1 VGTDFERARR
11 QTFEKTLRSSDGP
24 TSGKEPESERVTPS
38 SVPGERYLL
47 GAEIARGGM
56 GTIYQAFDRLLD
68 RPVALKILHPSLAI
82 ESPARSRFVDEAK
95 ATAQL
100 DHPSIVP
107 VHDAGELPDGR
118 MFFAM
123 KLVRGTNLEQVL
135 DKARFVGAQ
144 AKPLSHLLQA
154 FLRVCEAVAFA
165 HARGVL
171 HRDLKPQNIM
181 LGEFGE
187 VYVMD
192 WGLFKLGLTTD
203 AARDTVEPESSPIS
217 GSDGQELVG
226 IERRESFLRRTGIDT
241 ELGSFAGTL
250 PYMSPEQG
258 CGDWLDARSDVY
270 ALGAVLF
277 EILCGFAPIEPRPTE
292 SLPTVLARVRSE
304 ARPSPTEQRSRM
316 DPTHRLPWEIPAALE
331 AVCERA
337 LAIDRNDRFA
347 DARDLSRELAA
358 YLDGSLERE
367 VRARVALAA
376 AMRGRMATEELR
388 HIRLTLDEIEQE
400 LSELERELPA
410 WDDGPRKQHFRDL
423 SRQIESLRAD
433 EAGSFAEAVRG
444 MEESLAHDPVDTS
457 VRRDLAELYLER
469 FRKASQNHD
478 EPSRLYFDGLVRKHD
493 PDGRLSA
500 ALDARG
506 SISVEARPGVRLR
519 LHRYVERD
527 FRLVTEAVT
536 EGDAPLEMRE
546 LTAGSY
552 LVEASETRVPVAIE
566 PGIHARLKVPA
577 FSTEKDFVVITG
589 GSFRS
594 GGDQMAPG
602 SLPAGSVYVEPFAIR
617 RFPITNREY
626 LAWLMA
632 LPQKERSRHVPR
644 RQPDGGW
651 YWDPESPALPEG
663 DPLFAPDA
671 PVVSVSYN
679 DAERFC
685 ADHGYRL
692 PNELEWEKAARGVD
706 GRIFP
711 WGNRFDATFC
721 RMRDSRADG
730 PSPEPVGT
738 FPADES
744 PYGVRDMAG
753 GARDWTSSVWAGTMK
768 IVRGGA
774 WNVTSL
780 FCRLGFRNGYLP
792 NDVYTNV
799 GIRPVKDLL

>member
-1 VGTDFERARR
+1 MGTDFDRARR

-24 TSGKEPESERVTPS
+24 PSSAEPESELAPPP

-47 GAEIARGGM
+47 GAEIAHGGM
-56 GTIYQAFDRLLD
+56 GTVYQAFDRLLD
-68 RPVALKILHPSLAI
+68 RPVALKILHPSLAV
-82 ESPARSRFVDEAK
+82 ETPARSRFVDEAK

-135 DKARFVGAQ
+135 EKARHTSDANKQ
-144 AKPLSHLLQA
+144 LAALLQA

-192 WGLFKLGLTTD
+192 WGLFKLGLTS
-203 AARDTVEPESSPIS
+203 EPQNAPISERSPIS
-217 GSDGQELVG
+217 ASDGEELVG
-226 IERRESFLRRTGIDT
+226 LERRESYLRRTMADVPN
-241 ELGSFAGTL
+241 GSFAGTL
-250 PYMSPEQG
+250 PYMSPEQAAG
-258 CGDWLDARSDVY
+258 SWLDARSDVY

-277 EILCGFAPIEPRPTE
+277 EILSGFAPVEPRPNE
-292 SLPTVLARVRSE
+292 SLPTILSRVRME
-304 ARPSPTEQRSRM
+304 GRPSPSEQRSRM
-316 DPTHRLPWEIPAALE
+316 SPSHRLPWEIPAALE
-331 AVCERA
+331 TVCARA
-337 LAIDRNDRFA
+337 LALDRDDRFA
-347 DARDLSRELAA
+347 DARELSRELAA

-367 VRARVALAA
+367 VRARIASGAAL
-376 AMRGRMATEELR
+376 RGRMATEDLR
-388 HIRLTLDEIEQE
+388 HVRLTLDEFEQE
-400 LSELERELPA
+400 LADLERELPA
-410 WDDGPRKQHFRDL
+410 WDDGPQKQHFRDL
-423 SRQIESLRAD
+423 SRQIESLHAD
-433 EAGSFAEAVRG
+433 EAASFAEAVRG
-444 MEESLAHDPVDTS
+444 MEESLAQDPNDAS
-457 VRRDLAELYLER
+457 VRRELAELYLDR

-478 EPSRLYFDGLVRKHD
+478 EPSRLYFESLVRKHD

-506 SISVEARPGVRLR
+506 AVSVEAEAGSHLR

-527 FRLVTEAVT
+527 FRLVTEVVT
-536 EGDAPLEMRE
+536 EGPAPLEMRE

-552 LVEASETRVPVAIE
+552 LVEAPTMRVPVVVE
-566 PGIHARLKVPA
+566 PGIHARLRVPSA
-577 FSTEKDFVVITG
+577 EADDGFVVIAG
-589 GSFRS
+589 GMFRS

-602 SLPAGSVYVEPFAIR
+602 SLPSASLYLDSFAIR
-617 RFPITNREY
+617 RLPVTNREY
-626 LAWLMA
+626 LEWLVG
-632 LPQKERSRHVPR
+632 LPRKERAQHVPR
-644 RQPDGGW
+644 RLPGGGW
-651 YWDPESPALPEG
+651 FWDPETLALPVG
-663 DPLFAPDA
+663 DPLFHLDA
-671 PVVSVSYN
+671 PVVSVSYI

-685 ADHGYRL
+685 ADRGYRL

-706 GRIFP
+706 GRVFP

-721 RMRDSRADG
+721 RMRDSRAEG
-730 PSPEPVGT
+730 PSPEPVGS
-738 FPADES
+738 FAADES

-753 GARDWTSSVWAGTMK
+753 GSRDWTSSVWAGSMR

-780 FCRLGFRNGYLP
+780 FCRLGFRYGYLP
-792 NDVYTNV
+792 DDVYTNV
-799 GIRPVKDLL
+799 GIRPAMDLL